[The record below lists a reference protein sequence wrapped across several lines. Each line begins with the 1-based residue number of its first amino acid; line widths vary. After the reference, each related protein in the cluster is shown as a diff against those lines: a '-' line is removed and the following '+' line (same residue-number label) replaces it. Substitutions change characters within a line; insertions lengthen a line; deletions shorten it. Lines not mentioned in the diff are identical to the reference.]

1 MKKILFILTM
11 LLSYSLTYATDAYTG
26 ANKDYDQVSV
36 IASVINPLHVCL
48 DECCVPSLPVV
59 IIGTTRNITPNKDV
73 KFKISGDGG
82 RRVVVNTSTSVLVD
96 EGVTL
101 LGSWDPIPPSGFAFA
116 GNMYESRFFEY
127 KFRIT
132 GLKANVGITP
142 GPREFL
148 LEVNATYSD
157 I

>member
-1 MKKILFILTM
+1 M
-11 LLSYSLTYATDAYTG
+11 LLSYGLTYATETYTG
-26 ANKDYDQVSV
+26 ANKDDDQVSV
-36 IASVINPLHVCL
+36 LASVINPLHVCL
-48 DECCVPSLPVV
+48 ECCVPDLPVV
-59 IIGTTRNITPNKDV
+59 IIGSTRNITPNKDV

-82 RRVVVNTSTSVLVD
+82 RGVVVNTSSSILVD

-116 GNMYESRFFEY
+116 GSMYESRYFVY

-132 GLKANVGITP
+132 GLQANAGITP

-148 LEVNATYSD
+148 LEVKATYSD